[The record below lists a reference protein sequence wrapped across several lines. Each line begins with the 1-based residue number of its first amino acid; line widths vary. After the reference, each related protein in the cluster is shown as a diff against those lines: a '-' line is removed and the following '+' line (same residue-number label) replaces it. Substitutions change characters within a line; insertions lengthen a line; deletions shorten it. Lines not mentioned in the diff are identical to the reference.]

1 MRQASEAMES
11 LILDRSQITL
21 SDRDEPL
28 LLAWPTQGN
37 ASEFISFEKVADWRA
52 FVESLAIDARIP
64 EVVRAKYAR
73 AQALYLLGWI
83 DFSILKAGELYAL
96 IALELALMDRYG
108 GQITKSKRSFAAL
121 LKFMVESDGLT
132 DDQIPMIVRCG
143 GTVVGQL
150 IGATHP
156 TLAERRNALAHGDPF
171 DGLPS
176 GGLLELVRDLIN
188 YAYRQYLA
196 EAASLSPAP
205 HPATF
210 NDLEADHGEL

>member
-1 MRQASEAMES
+1 MENP
-11 LILDRSQITL
+11 ILDRSQITL
-21 SDRDEPL
+21 SDRDARL

-37 ASEFISFEKVADWRA
+37 AGGFISFEKIADWRA
-52 FVESLAIDARIP
+52 LVEGLAIDARIP
-64 EVVRAKYAR
+64 AIVRAKYSR
-73 AQALYLLGWI
+73 AQPLYLLGWV
-83 DFSILKAGELYAL
+83 DFSVLKAGELAAL

-121 LKFMVESDGLT
+121 LKFTVESDALT
-132 DDQIPMIVRCG
+132 DDRIPMVIRCG
-143 GTVVGQL
+143 GTAVGQL

-171 DGLPS
+171 DRLPT

-196 EAASLSPAP
+196 EAASLSTAP

-210 NDLEADHGEL
+210 NDLGADHGEL

>member
-1 MRQASEAMES
+1 MRQASEALENPN
-11 LILDRSQITL
+11 LDRSQITL

-37 ASEFISFEKVADWRA
+37 AGGLISFAKVADWRA

-64 EVVRAKYAR
+64 EIVRAKYAR
-73 AQALYLLGWI
+73 AQILYLLGWV
-83 DFSILKAGELYAL
+83 DLSVLKAGKLAVL

-132 DDQIPMIVRCG
+132 DNRIPMVVRCG
-143 GTVVGQL
+143 GTAVGQL
-150 IGATHP
+150 IGATHL

-171 DGLPS
+171 DGLPT

-196 EAASLSPAP
+196 EDASLSPAP

-210 NDLEADHGEL
+210 NDLGADHGEL

>member
-1 MRQASEAMES
+1 MPAR
-11 LILDRSQITL
+11 LI
-21 SDRDEPL
+21 
-28 LLAWPTQGN
+28 AWPTQGN
-37 ASEFISFEKVADWRA
+37 AGGFISFERATDWRA

-64 EVVRAKYAR
+64 EIVRAKYAR
-73 AQALYLLGWI
+73 AQTLYLLGWV
-83 DFSILKAGELYAL
+83 DFSVLKVGELAAL

-108 GQITKSKRSFAAL
+108 GQVTKSKRGFAAL
-121 LKFMVESDGLT
+121 LKFMVESDEMT
-132 DDQIPMIVRCG
+132 DDRIPMVVRCG
-143 GTVVGQL
+143 GTAVGQL

-171 DGLPS
+171 DGLPT

-196 EAASLSPAP
+196 EAASLSLVP